1 MLLHAV
7 VVELKSG
14 PVVLSWPAYDALMRR
29 LQHARE
35 TVQIRAAFTAAGTS
49 WPVELR
55 PGQRGALLLILEDW
69 AFDLS
74 GCEPIPEDLID
85 LREALAADLGEHA
98 PPVVSISR

>member
-1 MLLHAV
+1 
-7 VVELKSG
+7 
-14 PVVLSWPAYDALMRR
+14 MRR

-35 TVQIRAAFTAAGTS
+35 TVQLRAAFTAGGTS
-49 WPVELR
+49 WPVQLR

-74 GCEPIPEDLID
+74 GYEPIPEELLG

-98 PPVVSISR
+98 PPVVSR